1 MRKKEVYF
9 APDVELI
16 EIAMDK
22 AILEVSFSNQGTEK
36 MGVEEEDEF

>member
-1 MRKKEVYF
+1 MKTKEFYN
-9 APDVELI
+9 APEVELI

-22 AILEVSFSNQGTEK
+22 AILDVSFSNQGTEK